1 MDHKGAATFNGVP
14 GVPIVLSASALEKHL
29 KRAAGVDRFDHY
41 SDLVA
46 DAAARLG
53 MNMAW
58 REQAEYVFRL
68 RNRVVHD
75 DYPATQDEEKEI
87 HDKAGEVLSNARD
100 LLTSLV

>member
-1 MDHKGAATFNGVP
+1 MADQ
-14 GVPIVLSASALEKHL
+14 EKRL
-29 KRAAGVDRFDHY
+29 KRGAGVDGFEHY

-58 REQAEYVFRL
+58 RDQAEYVFRL

-75 DYPATQDEEKEI
+75 DYPATQDEKKEV
-87 HDKAGEVLSNARD
+87 HDKAGEVIGNARG